1 MSFSLLEVE
10 KSLVIFESRFAGARG
25 PGRFSRGRG
34 SGAFL
39 MYKVKLKGDSR
50 NVLVFSLPRTSSQSP
65 PSFSGLIP
73 LREPDAR
80 SVQSPGLC
88 RRYLSSGRIVR
99 TARRISSLS
108 PGPLILCLS
117 SVSALQDRS
126 ASLLDPLLR
135 DKYPAA
141 DGNCDGLYESSTGD
155 TDLWNVAV
163 FGGCWWFGTRD

>member
-155 TDLWNVAV
+155 TDL
-163 FGGCWWFGTRD
+163 